1 MGVYIKGVTIP
12 EDCWHCAYE
21 GLFPPCGT
29 GAESDYKKTRHPD
42 CPLVEVPESHG
53 RLVDI
58 EDVKKAI
65 FDYHGE
71 DEQKVRMMINA
82 ILSSVPTVIEAE
94 EEDVSD

>member
-42 CPLVEVPESHG
+42 CPLVEVKEPHG
-53 RLVDI
+53 RLIDADNGI
-58 EDVKKAI
+58 DKDVK
-65 FDYHGE
+65 DYEFNGKYAGCTIQ
-71 DEQKVRMMINA
+71 DMLDCA
-82 ILSSVPTVIEAE
+82 PTVIEAE
-94 EEDVSD
+94 GEEK